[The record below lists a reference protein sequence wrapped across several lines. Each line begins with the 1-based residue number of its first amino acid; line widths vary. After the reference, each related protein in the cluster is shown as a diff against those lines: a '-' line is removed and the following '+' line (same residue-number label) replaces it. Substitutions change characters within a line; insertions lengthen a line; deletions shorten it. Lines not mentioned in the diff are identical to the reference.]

1 MKLNNTIKLT
11 KEQVFTNRLIE
22 FEQTNNNDKFRQSK
36 IDCKFSDGKVMSS
49 WFYRNKDKILNG
61 NDEVSL
67 SIKKQYTVYKKFY
80 GNSIATFEERLK
92 EFEESTNLDKFKQTF
107 CDVYFKDGTNMGTWF
122 SRFDDKIREMKDDK
136 RCISILIQHEK
147 YLNLPKNWRAKKAFD
162 NKKIVKGESL

>member
-107 CDVYFKDGTNMGTWF
+107 CDVYFK
-122 SRFDDKIREMKDDK
+122 E
-136 RCISILIQHEK
+136 
-147 YLNLPKNWRAKKAFD
+147 
-162 NKKIVKGESL
+162 